1 MILDRWRQR
10 ALTRR
15 RRLLAPN
22 DGLLEQQKLATALIL
37 VAMVTVAGTFGF
49 VEIEGWNVWR
59 SFYFTLITITTVGY
73 GDEGL
78 SDEGKKF
85 AILLLVGGVISA
97 SYTFATIVSSSVTSQ
112 LAWRKRMNKEIRRIE
127 HHTIVCGF
135 GRLGASV
142 CEKLARRGRPFVV
155 IDRDPVRFAKAT
167 ELGYLAV
174 EGAASEHDVLVE
186 AGLERADHVV
196 AAVDSFADNVV
207 ITMEAR
213 DCRPNAMVI
222 ARAERESDIRRLERA
237 GATRVLCPFQSGGR
251 ETVEQITNPRVAEF
265 LVQASLGGR
274 ITLGDVRIRK
284 GSPLVGMTLAEFGK
298 GQGDRISFVALER
311 EDESE
316 AMIPPRG
323 GTTLQT
329 GDHLIVAGDP
339 QQIAGMNDLAGGATR
354 AA

>member
-1 MILDRWRQR
+1 MALDRWRKR
-10 ALTRR
+10 AQTRR
-15 RRLLAPN
+15 RRLNPN
-22 DGLLEQQKLATALIL
+22 DRLLEQQKLATALVL
-37 VAMVTVAGTFGF
+37 LAMVTIAGTFGF
-49 VEIEGWNVWR
+49 VEIEGWGVWQ
-59 SFYFTLITITTVGY
+59 SLYFTLITITTVGY

-97 SYTFATIVSSSVTSQ
+97 SYTFATIVSSSVASQ
-112 LAWRKRMNKEIRRIE
+112 LAWRKRMNKETRRLE

-135 GRLGASV
+135 GRLGLSV

-155 IDRDPVRFAKAT
+155 IDRDPTRFAKAT

-174 EGAASEHDVLVE
+174 EGVASEHDVLIE

-213 DCRPNAMVI
+213 DCRPEAVVI
-222 ARAERESDIRRLERA
+222 ARAEREADIRRLERA

-265 LVQASLGGR
+265 LAQASLGGR
-274 ITLGDVRIRK
+274 VTLGEVRIQE
-284 GSPLVGMTLAEFGK
+284 GSPLAGMTLAEFGMN
-298 GQGDRISFVALER
+298 QGDRISFVALER
-311 EDESE
+311 EDQ

-323 GTTLQT
+323 GTHLQV

-339 QQIAGMNDLAGGATR
+339 QQIADMTELAGGAAK